1 VLSIS
6 LEKHEILASVRDLVA
21 WPPDPPRPTGWLPRA
36 RAELGAAVHAR
47 HRTERERRIPG
58 YAAEVPV
65 ALTREVDGFTVRLTG
80 RADGVVTVRDEASGQ
95 EHLVV
100 EEVKSVGIGKPRT
113 AGFRFQLRLYALC
126 LARARPQVTVGC
138 RLVLTSVV
146 DGSRREL
153 PVAFDPD
160 RTERRLVARVRAV
173 IRAARRSAERA
184 RIRAEAARGLAF
196 PFSEPRPGQSE
207 LMAVITEGLEAGRPV
222 LAMAPTGIG
231 KTVSALLSAL
241 RFALARNAVL
251 FFATAKTTQQDLAA
265 QTFRD
270 LATRPGRGAEVLRSL
285 TLRARARMC
294 PTGGFLCHPDHCA
307 HLGNFLD
314 PGRREP
320 LLHGLVQSG
329 VHLDPEA
336 IHRAAEARTVCPYAV
351 SLALTR
357 EVDCVIGDYN
367 YVYGPSATLDL
378 LDAESTARDVV
389 VVLDEAHNL
398 FDRARDYYSPYL
410 GLAQVKRLAAEGPFA
425 PAREFLAELGAFIER
440 SREEAEEACPTGL
453 EGCRSLPVQADAW
466 RQLGAEAIRLTV
478 RYAAYRQDHS
488 RGPLPGG
495 GPVGRDDPL
504 VQVLETVV
512 RLRDLLLA
520 EAPELVG
527 YVCSRETVARGVG
540 LGVLCVDPAPK
551 LAERHRR
558 MLGTVALS
566 ATLTPLEHYRDVLGF
581 DGLDPVLARF
591 PSPFPATHRRV
602 VVVPTV
608 STTFRERDAHAG
620 RIARLITRCVAVQPG
635 HYVAYFPSF
644 RFLETVRARLAG
656 GSESVIVQRP
666 GMDPEAQSTIMRRL
680 RTDPRPLLL
689 LAVMGGVFAEGVD
702 VPGDGLVGAIVVGPG
717 LPQVGFE
724 RTLMQRYFDAKTGRG
739 FAYAMLYPG
748 MQRVVQSAG
757 RVHRAPDD
765 RGVIV
770 LLDRRFARRP
780 YVDCLPRHWYDDSP
794 DELVAEDPVKA
805 LEAFWSEGRA

>member
-1 VLSIS
+1 VLSVS
-6 LEKHEILASVRDLVA
+6 LEKRQILASVRDLVA

-36 RAELGAAVHAR
+36 RAELGAGVHAR
-47 HRTERERRIPG
+47 HRTERERLVPG

-65 ALTREVDGFTVRLTG
+65 ALTCDMDGFTVRLTG

-95 EHLVV
+95 ENIVV
-100 EEVKSVGIGKPRT
+100 EEVKSVGIGTPRT
-113 AGFRFQLRLYALC
+113 AGFRLQLRLYALC
-126 LARARPQVTVGC
+126 LARARPGVTVRC
-138 RLVLTSVV
+138 RLVLTSVI

-153 PVAFDPD
+153 EVAFDPD

-184 RIRAEAARGLAF
+184 RVRAEAARGLTF
-196 PFSEPRPGQSE
+196 PFPRPRPGQNE
-207 LMAVITEGLEAGRPV
+207 LMAVITDGLEAGRPV
-222 LAMAPTGIG
+222 LATAPTGIG

-241 RFALARNAVL
+241 RFALTRNAVV
-251 FFATAKTTQQDLAA
+251 FFATAKTTQQDLVAR
-265 QTFRD
+265 TFRD
-270 LATRPGRGAEVLRSL
+270 LASTPGRGTDGLRSL
-285 TLRARARMC
+285 TLRAKARMC
-294 PTGGFLCHPDHCA
+294 PTGEFLCHPDHCA
-307 HLGNFLD
+307 HLRNFLD
-314 PGRREP
+314 PDRREP
-320 LLHGLVQSG
+320 LLRGLVEGS

-336 IHRAAEARTVCPYAV
+336 IHRAGEAGTVCPYAI

-367 YVYGPSATLDL
+367 YVYGPSAALDL
-378 LDAESTARDVV
+378 VDAESTARDLV

-425 PAREFLAELGAFIER
+425 PARAFLDELVAFIER
-440 SREEAEEACPTGL
+440 SREEAEEACPASL
-453 EGCRSLPVQADAW
+453 EGCRSLPVHTDAW
-466 RQLGAEAIRLTV
+466 RRLGAEAIRLTV
-478 RYAAYRQDHS
+478 RYAAYREEHLS
-488 RGPLPGG
+488 GN
-495 GPVGRDDPL
+495 GPVPRDDPL
-504 VQVLETVV
+504 VEVLETVV
-512 RLRDLLLA
+512 RMRDLLLL

-527 YVCSRETVARGVG
+527 FACSRESATRGVG
-540 LGVLCVDPAPK
+540 VGILCVDPARK

-566 ATLTPLEHYRDVLGF
+566 ATLAPLEHYRDVLGF
-581 DGLDPVLARF
+581 DGLDPVLAAF
-591 PSPFPATHRRV
+591 PSPFPAAHRRV

-620 RIARLITRCVAVQPG
+620 EIARLITRCVAVKPG

-644 RFLETVRARLAG
+644 RFLETVRARLAV
-656 GSESVIVQRP
+656 GSGSVMVQRP
-666 GMDPEAQSTIMRRL
+666 GMDPEARSTIMRRL

-724 RTLMQRYFDAKTGRG
+724 RTLMQRYFDAKTERG
-739 FAYAMLYPG
+739 FAHAMLVPG
-748 MQRVVQSAG
+748 LQRVVQSAG
-757 RVHRAPDD
+757 RVHRTPDD

-794 DELVAEDPVKA
+794 DELIADDPVKA
-805 LEAFWSEGRA
+805 LEAFWNESIA